1 MSKPQKPV
9 TPVSNRERVKELR
22 AKQIQITPKSRL
34 ADLLV
39 DPELTKRIFAAKD
52 DLYKLLLAYQQSIVA
67 PGNAAVIGHTVLGI
81 SSVQEFLDQVAEFGR
96 EDSKLPNNQ
105 TLTNE

>member
-1 MSKPQKPV
+1 MSKPLKPEP
-9 TPVSNRERVKELR
+9 PVSNRERVKKQR
-22 AKQIQITPKSRL
+22 ADTVKVDVKTRL
-34 ADLLV
+34 AGLLV
-39 DPELTKRIFAAKD
+39 NPDLTKRIFAAKED
-52 DLYKLLLAYQQSIVA
+52 IYLLLTAYQQSIVA

-81 SSVQEFLDQVAEFGR
+81 ASVQEFLDQVAEFGR

>member
-1 MSKPQKPV
+1 MSRPPKPEA
-9 TPVSNRERVKELR
+9 PVSNRARVKIAR
-22 AKQIQITPKSRL
+22 ATKLKVNEEGRL

-39 DPELTKRIFAAKD
+39 NTDLTKRIFAAKD
-52 DLYKLLLAYQQSIVA
+52 DLYQLLLAYQQSIVA

-105 TLTNE
+105 TITNE

>member
-1 MSKPQKPV
+1 M
-9 TPVSNRERVKELR
+9 SNRARVKIAR
-22 AKQIQITPKSRL
+22 ATKLKVNEEGRL

-39 DPELTKRIFAAKD
+39 NTDLTKRIFAAKD
-52 DLYKLLLAYQQSIVA
+52 DLYQLLLAYQQSIVA

-105 TLTNE
+105 TITNE